1 MNRTLES
8 ESFSHRVSPQLVSG
22 QSFDSD
28 HRKRAAANIFES
40 VNQAALQRLFERSG
54 DKRAEERARIIA
66 TNQDSEQITRSLV
79 ALKLRKRM
87 KFMQLFRIG
96 SESPKVFSILR

>member
-1 MNRTLES
+1 MATTLEN
-8 ESFSHRVSPQLVSG
+8 ECYAHRVSPQLVSG
-22 QSFDSD
+22 QRFDTD
-28 HRKRAAANIFES
+28 LRKRAAPNIFEA

-66 TNQDSEQITRSLV
+66 TNQDSEHITRSLV

-87 KFMQLFRIG
+87 KFMQLFRMG
-96 SESPKVFSILR
+96 SESVKMSSFR

>member
-1 MNRTLES
+1 MSTTPES
-8 ESFSHRVSPQLVSG
+8 ESYSHRVSPLAYG
-22 QSFDSD
+22 QRFDTD
-28 HRKRAAANIFES
+28 LRKTAAPNIFAS

-54 DKRAEERARIIA
+54 DKKAEERARIIS
-66 TNQDSEQITRSLV
+66 TNQDSEEITRALV

-96 SESPKVFSILR
+96 RKSVKTLLSFR